1 MVPGLFC
8 VNKYE
13 KKFSA
18 RTTGRAFFFEKPGR
32 IIMTKREERE
42 HLFKLLFCKDF
53 HEVAELQE
61 QIAMY
66 QERQEVISEQEFAP
80 VKAKLE
86 AIVAKEGTIDM
97 ILSEAAEGWRLNRM
111 GKAEL
116 TILRIA
122 TYEIRYDEEVPDKV
136 AINEAVEL
144 AKKYGNDTSS
154 GFVNGVL
161 AKVIAK

>member
-1 MVPGLFC
+1 
-8 VNKYE
+8 
-13 KKFSA
+13 
-18 RTTGRAFFFEKPGR
+18 
-32 IIMTKREERE
+32 MTKREERE

-53 HEVAELQE
+53 HEAEELKE

-66 QERQEVISEQEFAP
+66 QTQQNIEKAEEFAP
-80 VKAKLE
+80 VRAKLE
-86 AIVAKEGTIDM
+86 AIVEKEGTIDM
-97 ILSEAAEGWRLNRM
+97 ILSEAASGWRLNRM

-122 TYEIRYDEEVPDKV
+122 VYEIRYDEDVPDKV

-144 AKKYGNDTSS
+144 AKKYGSDAAY

-161 AKVIAK
+161 AKVVEK

>member
-1 MVPGLFC
+1 
-8 VNKYE
+8 
-13 KKFSA
+13 
-18 RTTGRAFFFEKPGR
+18 
-32 IIMTKREERE
+32 MTKREERE

-53 HEVAELQE
+53 HDVEELHEQIEMYQTHQEVASDE
-61 QIAMY
+61 
-66 QERQEVISEQEFAP
+66 EFAP

-86 AIVAKEGTIDM
+86 AIVAQEGTIDM

-144 AKKYGNDTSS
+144 AKKYGNDASS

-161 AKVIAK
+161 AKVMAK

>member
-1 MVPGLFC
+1 
-8 VNKYE
+8 
-13 KKFSA
+13 
-18 RTTGRAFFFEKPGR
+18 
-32 IIMTKREERE
+32 MTKREERE

-53 HEVAELQE
+53 HDMEELTEQVELYRAQQE
-61 QIAMY
+61 S
-66 QERQEVISEQEFAP
+66 ISEEAFAP
-80 VKAKLE
+80 IKKKLD
-86 AIVAKEGTIDM
+86 AVVAAEGTVDM
-97 ILSEAAEGWRLNRM
+97 MISEAASGWRLNRM

-122 TYEIRYDEEVPDKV
+122 VYEMRYDEEVPEKV

-161 AKVIAK
+161 AKLVTEK

>member
-1 MVPGLFC
+1 
-8 VNKYE
+8 
-13 KKFSA
+13 
-18 RTTGRAFFFEKPGR
+18 
-32 IIMTKREERE
+32 MTKREERE

-53 HEVAELQE
+53 HDVEELKEQIELYQE
-61 QIAMY
+61 Q
-66 QERQEVISEQEFAP
+66 QEIVNESEFAP

-86 AIVAKEGTIDM
+86 AIVAEEGTIDM
-97 ILSEAAEGWRLNRM
+97 ILSGVADGWRLNRM

-122 TYEIRYDEEVPDKV
+122 TYEIRYDEDVPDKV

-144 AKKYGNDTSS
+144 AKKYGNDASS
-154 GFVNGVL
+154 GFVNGIL

>member
-1 MVPGLFC
+1 
-8 VNKYE
+8 
-13 KKFSA
+13 
-18 RTTGRAFFFEKPGR
+18 
-32 IIMTKREERE
+32 MTKREERE

-61 QIAMY
+61 QIELY
-66 QERQEVISEQEFAP
+66 KTQQEIVNEEEFAP
-80 VKAKLE
+80 IKKKLE
-86 AIVAKEGTIDM
+86 AIVAEEGTIDM
-97 ILSEAAEGWRLNRM
+97 ILSEAASGWRLNRM

-122 TYEIRYDEEVPDKV
+122 VYEIRYDEDVPDKV

-144 AKKYGNDTSS
+144 AKKYGNDASS

-161 AKVIAK
+161 AKVVA

>member
-1 MVPGLFC
+1 
-8 VNKYE
+8 
-13 KKFSA
+13 
-18 RTTGRAFFFEKPGR
+18 
-32 IIMTKREERE
+32 MTKREERE

-53 HEVAELQE
+53 HDVEELHE
-61 QIAMY
+61 QIEMY
-66 QERQEVISEQEFAP
+66 QTQQEVTNAEEFAP

-86 AIVAKEGTIDM
+86 AIVAQEGTIDM

-144 AKKYGNDTSS
+144 AKKYGNDASS

>member
-1 MVPGLFC
+1 
-8 VNKYE
+8 
-13 KKFSA
+13 
-18 RTTGRAFFFEKPGR
+18 
-32 IIMTKREERE
+32 MTKREERE

-53 HEVAELQE
+53 HDVEELHEQIEMYQTQQEVANEE
-61 QIAMY
+61 
-66 QERQEVISEQEFAP
+66 EFAP

-86 AIVAKEGTIDM
+86 AIVAREGTIDM
-97 ILSEAAEGWRLNRM
+97 ILTEAAEGWRLNRM

-122 TYEIRYDEEVPDKV
+122 TYEIRYDEDVPDKV

-144 AKKYGNDTSS
+144 AKKYGNDASS

>member
-1 MVPGLFC
+1 
-8 VNKYE
+8 
-13 KKFSA
+13 
-18 RTTGRAFFFEKPGR
+18 
-32 IIMTKREERE
+32 MTKREERE

-53 HEVAELQE
+53 HDVEELKE
-61 QIAMY
+61 QVELY
-66 QERQEVISEQEFAP
+66 QTQQEVGKEEEFAP

-86 AIVAKEGTIDM
+86 AIVEKEGSIDM
-97 ILSEAAEGWRLNRM
+97 ILADAAEGWRLNRM

-122 TYEIRYDEEVPDKV
+122 TYEIRFDEDVPDKV

-144 AKKYGNDTSS
+144 AKKYGNDASS

>member
-1 MVPGLFC
+1 
-8 VNKYE
+8 
-13 KKFSA
+13 
-18 RTTGRAFFFEKPGR
+18 
-32 IIMTKREERE
+32 MTKREERE

-53 HEVAELQE
+53 HDVEELQE

-66 QERQEVISEQEFAP
+66 QTQQEIVNEEEFAP

-86 AIVAKEGTIDM
+86 AIVAEEGTIDM
-97 ILSEAAEGWRLNRM
+97 ILSESASGWRLNRM

-122 TYEIRYDEEVPDKV
+122 TYEIRYDEDVPDKV

-144 AKKYGNDTSS
+144 AKKYGNDASS

>member
-1 MVPGLFC
+1 
-8 VNKYE
+8 
-13 KKFSA
+13 
-18 RTTGRAFFFEKPGR
+18 
-32 IIMTKREERE
+32 MTKREERE
-42 HLFKLLFCKDF
+42 PLFKLLFCKDF
-53 HEVAELQE
+53 HDVEELHE
-61 QIAMY
+61 QIEMY
-66 QERQEVISEQEFAP
+66 QTQQEVTNAEEFAP

-86 AIVAKEGTIDM
+86 AIVAQEGTIDM

-144 AKKYGNDTSS
+144 AKKYGNDASS

-161 AKVIAK
+161 AKVMAK

>member
-1 MVPGLFC
+1 
-8 VNKYE
+8 
-13 KKFSA
+13 
-18 RTTGRAFFFEKPGR
+18 
-32 IIMTKREERE
+32 MTKREERE
-42 HLFKLLFCKDF
+42 HLFRLLFCKDF
-53 HEVAELQE
+53 HEVEELKE
-61 QIAMY
+61 QVELY
-66 QERQEVISEQEFAP
+66 QTQQEVGNEEEFAP

-86 AIVAKEGTIDM
+86 AIVEKEGTIDM
-97 ILSEAAEGWRLNRM
+97 ILSNAAEGWRLNRM

-122 TYEIRYDEEVPDKV
+122 TYEIRYDEDVPDKV

-144 AKKYGNDTSS
+144 AKKYGNDASS

>member
-1 MVPGLFC
+1 
-8 VNKYE
+8 
-13 KKFSA
+13 
-18 RTTGRAFFFEKPGR
+18 
-32 IIMTKREERE
+32 MTKREERE

-53 HEVAELQE
+53 HDVEELQE

-66 QERQEVISEQEFAP
+66 QTQQEIVSEEEFAP

-86 AIVAKEGTIDM
+86 AIVAEEGTIDM
-97 ILSEAAEGWRLNRM
+97 ILSESASGWRLNRM

-122 TYEIRYDEEVPDKV
+122 TYEIRYDEDVPDKV

-144 AKKYGNDTSS
+144 AKKYGNDSSS

-161 AKVIAK
+161 AKVVAK

>member
-1 MVPGLFC
+1 
-8 VNKYE
+8 
-13 KKFSA
+13 
-18 RTTGRAFFFEKPGR
+18 
-32 IIMTKREERE
+32 MTKREERE

-53 HEVAELQE
+53 HDVAELKEQIELYQE
-61 QIAMY
+61 Q
-66 QERQEVISEQEFAP
+66 QEILNETEFAP

-86 AIVAKEGTIDM
+86 AIVAEEGTIDM
-97 ILSEAAEGWRLNRM
+97 ILSDVAEGWRLNRM

-122 TYEIRYDEEVPDKV
+122 TYEIRYDEDVPDKV

-144 AKKYGNDTSS
+144 AKKYGNDASS